1 VLPPDAAHAGAPCGA
16 HLTTDL
22 RLVAELELVLLDELL
37 EDLGVE
43 HRASF
48 L

>member
-1 VLPPDAAHAGAPCGA
+1 VLPPHTAHAAPPGGADLA
-16 HLTTDL
+16 TDL

-43 HRASF
+43 HGSSF